1 MQNLKISPMLFL
13 PMSHV
18 LKQDSGGSL
27 KKMQDRTEPGGV
39 YMSVCVCLCVLA
51 PCDYTKS
58 CFGWLNQQHR

>member
-51 PCDYTKS
+51 P
-58 CFGWLNQQHR
+58 